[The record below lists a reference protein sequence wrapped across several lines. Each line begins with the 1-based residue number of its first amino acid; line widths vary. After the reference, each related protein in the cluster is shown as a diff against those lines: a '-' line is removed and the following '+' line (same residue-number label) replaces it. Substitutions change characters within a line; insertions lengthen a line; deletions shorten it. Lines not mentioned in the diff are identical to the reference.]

1 MFRQRNQGSKL
12 VKSYRLHKHTRYIK
26 GQNYIKNMSENNQTT
41 LYALSTDKEE
51 LHIKG
56 MK

>member
-1 MFRQRNQGSKL
+1 MAEKNQ
-12 VKSYRLHKHTRYIK
+12 
-26 GQNYIKNMSENNQTT
+26 NT

-56 MK
+56 IKWVVRGDKTNIANIGTYIL